1 VEASLAEKD
10 QRRVAAC
17 AARVVGR
24 AGACSWLIRHAPSLK
39 RVAGLVA
46 RVPQRRRSRSTT
58 AQGRQDLNLQPPVL
72 ETGALPIELRPSVA
86 PRIVS
91 APRGNHSLVTSPE
104 NDNPE
109 TSRQAEDDLLQEQE
123 GTGYGEDEGER
134 EQALEAEDEQ

>member
-1 VEASLAEKD
+1 
-10 QRRVAAC
+10 
-17 AARVVGR
+17 
-24 AGACSWLIRHAPSLK
+24 
-39 RVAGLVA
+39 
-46 RVPQRRRSRSTT
+46 
-58 AQGRQDLNLQPPVL
+58 LNLQPPVL

-91 APRGNHSLVTSPE
+91 APAGNHSRVTSPE

-134 EQALEAEDEQ
+134 EPALGADDEQ